1 MKHGKKPNREQR
13 KIIEKHGYNSSDV
26 LVIKDTPYEMQLVF
40 KSRDNSVIT
49 LNKNNSEVKC
59 NVRTKG

>member
-26 LVIKDTPYEMQLVF
+26 LVIKDTPDEMQLVNRND
-40 KSRDNSVIT
+40 SSVIT
-49 LNKNNSEVKC
+49 LK
-59 NVRTKG
+59 KGGVAK